1 MSKYTTELRYLVESH
16 FDLGLKDYPI
26 FDEAYRETLNQ
37 KIINHYY
44 FREIGME
51 TAELFKMY
59 LNMTMNE
66 IMPYYNQLYK
76 SELIKF
82 NPLYNVDKFETADT
96 DFNGS
101 QDFTGNVKANGKTE
115 TTGTGTST
123 TNTDTT
129 GTSDG
134 TNSQENSDT
143 TTTNS
148 DTTTNSR
155 SKNVNSDTPQGLL
168 SIGDIEGEV
177 YASQAQFIN
186 STTSTNQNTSTNA
199 SGNLTGTDHN
209 ETAGHTTSVTNTET
223 HENSTREDKT
233 DTTGK
238 TLTDNFT
245 KYIRHVS
252 GKAEGETY
260 SEMLLKFRETF
271 LNIDMM
277 IINELNTCFM
287 LLY

>member
-1 MSKYTTELRYLVESH
+1 MSKYTTELRYLVESN

-37 KIINHYY
+37 KIIRHYY

-123 TNTDTT
+123 TTTDTT

-134 TNSQENSDT
+134 NNSGENSST
-143 TTTNS
+143 TTTNTKTV
-148 DTTTNSR
+148 D
-155 SKNVNSDTPQGLL
+155 SDTPQGLL
-168 SIGDIEGEV
+168 SIGNIEGEV
-177 YASQAQFIN
+177 YASKAQFAHGTT
-186 STTSTNQNTSTNA
+186 TTS
-199 SGNLTGTDHN
+199 GNSSGTDHN
-209 ETAGHTTSVTNTET
+209 ETSGHTTSVTNTET

-252 GKAEGETY
+252 GKSEGETY
-260 SEMLLKFRETF
+260 SEMLIKFRETF

>member
-1 MSKYTTELRYLVESH
+1 
-16 FDLGLKDYPI
+16 
-26 FDEAYRETLNQ
+26 
-37 KIINHYY
+37 
-44 FREIGME
+44 ME

-134 TNSQENSDT
+134 TNSQENSDN

-177 YASQAQFIN
+177 YASQAQLTN

-199 SGNLTGTDHN
+199 SGNLTGTDHS
-209 ETAGHTTSVTNTET
+209 ETSGHTTSVTKTET

-260 SEMLLKFRETF
+260 SEMLIKFRATF

>member
-1 MSKYTTELRYLVESH
+1 MSKYTTELRYLIENH
-16 FDLGLKDYPI
+16 FDLGLQDYPI
-26 FDEAYRETLNQ
+26 FDEAYRETLNK

-51 TAELFKMY
+51 TAELFKIY

-101 QDFTGNVKANGKTE
+101 QDFKGNVKANGSTD
-115 TTGTGTST
+115 TWGTGKSVTNTDTNTSSDGNNSEEHNDDSN

-129 GTSDG
+129 
-134 TNSQENSDT
+134 TN
-143 TTTNS
+143 TNTKTV
-148 DTTTNSR
+148 D
-155 SKNVNSDTPQGLL
+155 SDTPQGLL
-168 SIGDIEGEV
+168 SINSIENEV
-177 YASQAQFIN
+177 YATKAQFAQGSTVTN
-186 STTSTNQNTSTNA
+186 QTTTSNS
-199 SGNLTGTDHN
+199 SGGSSGTDHN
-209 ETAGHTTSVTNTET
+209 ETTGHTTSTTNTET
-223 HENSTREDKT
+223 HENSKREDTT

-238 TLTDNFT
+238 TLTDNLT
-245 KYIRHVS
+245 KYVRHVS

-260 SEMLLKFRETF
+260 SEMLMKFRETF

-277 IINELNTCFM
+277 VINELNTCFM